1 MPARLEAP
9 LAELTTLR
17 LGGPARRLV
26 TAESSADLIAAVT
39 AADRDGEP
47 VLLLAGGS
55 NLVISDLGFDGVAVR
70 IATRGVEVA
79 RSGERVRLTV
89 AAGEPW
95 DELVARCVADG
106 LAGIECLSGIPGSV
120 GATPIQNV
128 GAYGQEIAATVRSV
142 SAWDRTA
149 GKAVSFDRRA
159 CGFGYRTSMFKGG
172 DRYVV
177 LAVTLELE
185 PAALARPIA
194 YPQLAAALGVG
205 PGDRPPLAAV
215 REAVLGLRR
224 AKGMVVDP
232 ADPDSV
238 SAGSFFTNPI
248 LDREGFRAL
257 EYRASERLGGD
268 DKPPGWPQPDGTV
281 KTSAAWLIERTGFER
296 GYGSGAVGI
305 STKHTL
311 ALVNRGSGTT
321 AELLALARELRDGVR
336 SAFGVTLI
344 PEPTLVGVTL

>member
-70 IATRGVEVA
+70 ITTRRVEVA

-257 EYRASERLGGD
+257 EDRASERLGGD